1 MNYEIPETMKAWVL
15 GDPGVLTLEEKPVPQ
30 PKKSEVLV
38 KMTQWLF
45 APLIWKSLKTDHPL

>member
-30 PKKSEVLV
+30 PKK
-38 KMTQWLF
+38 WLF

>member
-38 KMTQWLF
+38 KLTRWLF
-45 APLIWKSLKTDHPL
+45 APLIWKSLKTDPPL

>member
-15 GDPGVLTLEEKPVPQ
+15 GILEYLRWKRKPVPQ

-38 KMTQWLF
+38 KLTQWLF
-45 APLIWKSLKTDHPL
+45 APLI